1 MGKTLLVVIEVMN
14 SVNVEVSEIF
24 SVAVDTAVDIVVTS
38 VEVTSVAVFVFVTE
52 LVAVAAVGWILVS
65 LSPLTVTVLVGG
77 P

>member
-1 MGKTLLVVIEVMN
+1 MN

>member
-1 MGKTLLVVIEVMN
+1 MGKTLLVVMEVMN
-14 SVNVEVSEIF
+14 SVNVEVREIF
-24 SVAVDTAVDIVVTS
+24 SVAVDTAVDMVVTS

-52 LVAVAAVGWILVS
+52 LVAVAAVWWTLVS

>member
-1 MGKTLLVVIEVMN
+1 MEVMN
-14 SVNVEVSEIF
+14 SVNVEVREIF
-24 SVAVDTAVDIVVTS
+24 SVAVDTAVDMVVTS

-52 LVAVAAVGWILVS
+52 LVAVAAVWWTLVS

>member
-1 MGKTLLVVIEVMN
+1 MTN

-52 LVAVAAVGWILVS
+52 LVAVAAVWWILVS